1 MTEDRKA
8 MDPELK
14 ELVKRLRKERP
25 DQMERAREMQKEKK
39 STRRKVRKALTEE
52 PVTVPTVAREVGIE
66 TDTALWHITA
76 MKKYGLVVEDGMD
89 GDWPLY
95 RLADS
100 KEDEA

>member
-1 MTEDRKA
+1 MVDDRKV

-14 ELVKRLRKERP
+14 EFLKRLRKERS
-25 DQMERAREMQKEKK
+25 DQVDRARELQKVKK
-39 STRRKVRKALTEE
+39 SIRRKVKKALAGG
-52 PVTVPTVAREVGIE
+52 PVTVPIVAREAEIE
-66 TDTALWHITA
+66 TDTAIWHITA

-100 KEDEA
+100 QEEEA

>member
-1 MTEDRKA
+1 MTEDRKV

-14 ELVKRLRKERP
+14 EFLKRLRKERS
-25 DQMERAREMQKEKK
+25 DQVDRAIELQKEKR
-39 STRRKVRKALTEE
+39 SIRRKVRKAMAGE
-52 PVTVPTVAREVGIE
+52 PVTVPAVANAAGIE
-66 TDTALWHITA
+66 TDTAIWHITA

-100 KEDEA
+100 KEKEA